1 MVTHMSVLLHICSPA
16 EWAQARRRGEYRPE
30 SLRDVGFV
38 HLSTPEQVHLPAN
51 RLYAGRTDL
60 ILLHID
66 TSRLG
71 APLRWEPGDATDPA
85 PMLFPHLNGP
95 VPTSAVI
102 AVTEY
107 RPGEDGRF
115 MPVQLSDA

>member
-1 MVTHMSVLLHICSPA
+1 MVTDVSVLLHLCSPP
-16 EWAQARRRGEYRPE
+16 EWAQARRAGEHRPD

-38 HLSTPEQVHLPAN
+38 HLSTPQQVHLPAN
-51 RLYAGRTDL
+51 RLYAGRTDV

-66 TSRLG
+66 TSRVE
-71 APLRWEPGDATDPA
+71 APLRWEPGDATDPSR
-85 PMLFPHLNGP
+85 MLFPHLYGP

-115 MPVQLSDA
+115 APVQLSDT